1 MGKIL
6 EILYEQHQAQKKKTE
21 KAERELKEIKE
32 RCDKL
37 AELEKLEKQGL
48 LVHLPCKA
56 GDSLYKVIEYAKEP
70 IIEMQVTEVT
80 FIDIFG
86 DKTIRIETRYYDCN
100 HRIKYE
106 DSYLSSDIGWRVFLT
121 RKEAE
126 AKLREINES
135 IMRIGRE

>member
-6 EILYEQHQAQKKKTE
+6 EILYEQYQAQKKKIE
-21 KAERELKEIKE
+21 KAERELEEIKE

-37 AELEKLEKQGL
+37 AELEELERQGL

-56 GDSLYKVIEYAKEP
+56 GDSLYKVVEYAKEP
-70 IIEMQVTEVT
+70 IVEMRVTEVT
-80 FIDIFG
+80 FENIFG

-100 HRIKYE
+100 HRFE
-106 DSYLSSDIGWRVFLT
+106 DSYISSDIGWRVFLT

-126 AKLREINES
+126 ANLREINES